1 MASHFGIAEAI
12 TSMAGRMD
20 QSREK
25 SEVHVPSLSIARR
38 TVCVVDDDFSLRRA
52 LRRLI
57 TAAGFSVDTFES
69 AEAFLSSHGDVDIGC
84 LVLDVSLGSLSA
96 FEVYDRLVA
105 SGCWVP
111 VIFITGHD
119 TPSNQARARAAG
131 ALAYLVK
138 PFDEEPLV
146 DAIHRAMARSVGV
159 LQRRHGGLSGAS

>member
-12 TSMAGRMD
+12 KSMAGRMD

-25 SEVHVPSLSIARR
+25 SELDVPSLSVARC

-57 TAAGFSVDTFES
+57 AAAGFSVDTFES
-69 AEAFLSSHGDVDIGC
+69 AEAFLSAHGADVGC

-105 SGCWVP
+105 SGRRVP

-119 TPSNQARARAAG
+119 TPSNQERARAAG

-138 PFDEEPLV
+138 PFDEAPLL
-146 DAIHRAMARSVGV
+146 DAIRRAMERSVSV
-159 LQRRHGGLSGAS
+159 LRQRHGGLSRAS